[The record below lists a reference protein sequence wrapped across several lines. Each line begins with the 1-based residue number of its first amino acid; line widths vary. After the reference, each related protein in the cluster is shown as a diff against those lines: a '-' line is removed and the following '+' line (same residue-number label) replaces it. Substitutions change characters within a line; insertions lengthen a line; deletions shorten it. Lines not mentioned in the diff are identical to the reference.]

1 MEFAFTRGGCGW
13 PSDCLD
19 DPDAP
24 PLALRLAEAFRQT
37 RAVWDSATPAERKE
51 FWAWICTEEG

>member
-19 DPDAP
+19 DPDRS
-24 PLALRLAEAFRQT
+24 PLAARLAEAL
-37 RAVWDSATPAERKE
+37 AHAKGIWEAATPAERKE
-51 FWAWICTEEG
+51 FWEWLCDEKA